1 MIQMGY
7 ILVLDGQ
14 SVWARKGHVEGTP
27 HNFVVFIFYNLY
39 NMILCGNNNDKKIN
53 IFIINQL
60 NYSNIKIYQFII
72 IHSLINNKK
81 YLYNT

>member
-1 MIQMGY
+1 M
-7 ILVLDGQ
+7 
-14 SVWARKGHVEGTP
+14 KGTP
-27 HNFVVFIFYNLY
+27 HNFLVFIFYNLH
-39 NMILCGNNNDKKIN
+39 NMILCGNNNSSNNNDKKFN

-72 IHSLINNKK
+72 IHSLINKQK